1 MQTGVKKQPEAIVEA
16 EVCFLAIT
24 DRDPNLQGDTLRI
37 QYNGHWFH
45 LSAFDFFGW
54 MYETG
59 RVTHYGEDLVCDGRY
74 KYTFEEFIRARS
86 LDAEFIA
93 YRLAGGMVNPENRD
107 WLSDIRAPQPA
118 GEYLSLSGLTA
129 DQEEA
134 LWAEYYGEYD
144 FRHPSET
151 R

>member
-1 MQTGVKKQPEAIVEA
+1 MENTKKNKITEE
-16 EVCFLAIT
+16 EVCFLTVT
-24 DRDPNLQGDTLRI
+24 DRDPNLQGDLLRV
-37 QYNGHWFH
+37 QYNEHWFH

-59 RVTHYGEDLVCDGRY
+59 RITHYGEDLVCDGHY
-74 KYTFEEFIRARS
+74 KYTFEEFIRARN

-93 YRLAGGMVNPENRD
+93 YQQAGAPMKPEKTD

-118 GEYLSLSGLTA
+118 GEYPATGYTP
-129 DQEEA
+129 DQEAA
-134 LWAEYYGEYD
+134 LYEYHDMMD
-144 FRHPSET
+144 FSHPNEKT